1 MDNGDGR
8 IRSMVFDEVQADV
21 GFRFARREID
31 ALKEAAIRLSR
42 GALQR
47 EVLAVENPGMT
58 FPPPNAISE
67 QGAEG
72 SDGVYALWTGSLS
85 GDGFDYGTFAS
96 PKGSIDYGYFDAPL
110 VALDHGRF

>member
-8 IRSMVFDEVQADV
+8 IRNLIFDEVQADV

-47 EVLAVENPGMT
+47 EVLAIENPGT
-58 FPPPNAISE
+58 AFPPPNAISD

-72 SDGVYALWTGSLS
+72 SDGVYALWTGVASA
-85 GDGFDYGTFAS
+85 FDYGTAAS
-96 PKGSIDYGYFDAPL
+96 PAGSMDCGFAEVELIH
-110 VALDHGRF
+110 LDMGGA